1 MIDLLRTSQN
11 SRAAKKYAPGA
22 AHSPLLFRRAH
33 RGDDA
38 FGHAGWWR
46 GDFLV
51 FLWFSDFLV
60 AAFLSL
66 GHVGSPCRLVRAGA
80 FSDRVLSE
88 KSFNFSGTCSG
99 GRHAKMKSP
108 ATLERCGAI
117 GARAVKARALGATRP
132 IRHHA
137 IRIISNKA
145 ASTSVVGFIQMIAE
159 IGRLNAADH
168 ALRPE
173 L

>member
-1 MIDLLRTSQN
+1 
-11 SRAAKKYAPGA
+11 
-22 AHSPLLFRRAH
+22 
-33 RGDDA
+33 
-38 FGHAGWWR
+38 
-46 GDFLV
+46 
-51 FLWFSDFLV
+51 
-60 AAFLSL
+60 
-66 GHVGSPCRLVRAGA
+66 
-80 FSDRVLSE
+80 
-88 KSFNFSGTCSG
+88 
-99 GRHAKMKSP
+99 MKSP

-159 IGRLNAADH
+159 IGRLKAADH